1 MISIQKWLK
10 GFVISG
16 LAVVALAGG
25 LMLAVTPVF
34 AQADDAEP
42 AAPNQGWMQRGGE
55 ERGLWEGGFHGR
67 RGGERGAEQI
77 ALAEELG
84 ISVEELQAAQQAVRE
99 QALADAVA
107 AGRITQEQ
115 ADLMTA
121 ANVLRTA
128 IDREAILAQALGLN
142 VEDVAAAREDGTLRQ
157 LTDEIDREELRTR
170 MQEATDAAIAQAV
183 VDGVITQEQAD
194 QLAEGDKGFGGFP
207 GGGHRRGARG
217 K

>member
-10 GFVISG
+10 GFVVGG
-16 LAVVALAGG
+16 LAAVALAGG
-25 LMLAVTPVF
+25 LMLAATPAF
-34 AQADDAEP
+34 AQAGDADP
-42 AAPNQGWMQRGGE
+42 AAPDQGWMQRG
-55 ERGLWEGGFHGR
+55 ERGRGEDGFFGR
-67 RGGERGAEQI
+67 RGGERGANQT

-84 ISVEELQAAQQAVRE
+84 ITVEELQAAQQAVHE

-107 AGRITQEQ
+107 EGRITQEQ

-121 ANVLRTA
+121 ANALRA
-128 IDREAILAQALGLN
+128 SIDREAILAQALGLS
-142 VEDVAAAREDGTLRQ
+142 VEDVAAAREDGTLRE

-183 VDGVITQEQAD
+183 VDGVITQKQAD
-194 QLAEGDKGFGGFP
+194 QLAEADKGFGGFRD
-207 GGGHRRGARG
+207 GGVRNGARG